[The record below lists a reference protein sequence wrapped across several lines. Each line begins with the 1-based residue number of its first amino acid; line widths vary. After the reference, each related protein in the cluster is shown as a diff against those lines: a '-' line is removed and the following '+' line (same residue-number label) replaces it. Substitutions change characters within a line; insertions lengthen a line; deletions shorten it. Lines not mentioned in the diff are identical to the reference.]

1 MKHSNNKGIWYCQVN
16 KEHIF
21 LKLVNIAN
29 IELAKILKEDTKI
42 RLIKYRNE
50 QCSSTKDFYL
60 KIKLDHFTFKYWW
73 EGEAEFFPNTT
84 TFIRKRLKVIQMND
98 V

>member
-1 MKHSNNKGIWYCQVN
+1 MKHSNNKGIWYYQVN
-16 KEHIF
+16 TEHIF
-21 LKLVNIAN
+21 FKLVNIAD
-29 IELAKILKEDTKI
+29 IELIKILKEDTKA

-50 QCSSTKDFYL
+50 QCSSAKDFYL

-73 EGEAEFFPNTT
+73 EGEAEFFRNTT
-84 TFIRKRLKVIQMND
+84 NFIRKRLKTIEMNG